1 MVKTRL
7 AVFDCDGTL
16 VDSEASIVAAM
27 QGAFAVHGLAEPTAK
42 AVRRVI
48 GLPLKEAVAG
58 LLPDADDID
67 HDKLTAGYKEV
78 FSDLRRR
85 GRVLDPLYPGALE
98 AILELA
104 ASNVWLLGVATGK
117 SRRGLLETL
126 DRHGIRE
133 RFVTLQTSDIG
144 PGKPHPDMLLRAIA
158 ESGAEAATTVM
169 IGDTTFDIEM
179 ARRAGV
185 MAIGVSWGYH
195 DGKELLAAGADALI
209 DDFGDL
215 FKAAETLMEAA
226 L

>member
-1 MVKTRL
+1 MDKIRL

-27 QGAFAVHGLAEPTAK
+27 RGAFAAHGFAEPTAA

-48 GLPLKEAVAG
+48 GLPLKAAIAR
-58 LLPDADDID
+58 LIPDADDLF

-78 FSDLRRR
+78 FADLRRR
-85 GRVLDPLYPGALE
+85 GLALDPLYPGAPEALE
-98 AILELA
+98 AFV
-104 ASNVWLLGVATGK
+104 SSGWLLGIATGK

-126 DRHGIRE
+126 ERHGIRE

-144 PGKPHPDMLLRAIA
+144 PGKPYPDMLLRAMA
-158 ESGAEAATTVM
+158 ESGAEAAATVM
-169 IGDTTFDIEM
+169 IGDTTFDVEM

-195 DGKELLAAGADALI
+195 NGDELPAAGADALVN
-209 DDFGDL
+209 DFGDL
-215 FKAAETLMEAA
+215 FAAAETLMEAA
-226 L
+226 S